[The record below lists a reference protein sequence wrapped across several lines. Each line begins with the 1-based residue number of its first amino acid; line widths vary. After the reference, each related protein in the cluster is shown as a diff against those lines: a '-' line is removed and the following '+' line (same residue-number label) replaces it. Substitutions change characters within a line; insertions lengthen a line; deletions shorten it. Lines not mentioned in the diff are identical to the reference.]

1 MLSETWI
8 NTASRAGRSEVG
20 PRAFLPHSGCCRN
33 WDEQLESESVR
44 AINLSPFLGG

>member
-20 PRAFLPHSGCCRN
+20 PRAGHARGDRTQMLVGHPLLLLRCLRGAN
-33 WDEQLESESVR
+33 G
-44 AINLSPFLGG
+44 AP